1 MILIGKKLS
10 PTVSF
15 ILYDEETEKITEAG
29 NTEMTNLILNKTVS
43 NAQLENTVIKM
54 TDGNLKV
61 IDPKNA
67 HNVFYVLGC
76 TDGIYSLIDGTGEIW
91 KMSLN
96 AAKVFLEQGKR
107 KLTNAKLCSDKIVIN
122 KHRNYSTALRR
133 STEHYHQ
140 S

>member
-1 MILIGKKLS
+1 MILIGKKMS

-15 ILYDEETEKITEAG
+15 ILYDEETEKTSEAG
-29 NTEMTNLILNKTVS
+29 NTEMTTLILNKKVS

-54 TDGNLKV
+54 TDGNLTV
-61 IDPKNA
+61 FDQKNA
-67 HNVFYVLGC
+67 HSVFYVLGC
-76 TDGIYSLIDGTGEIW
+76 TDGVYSMIDGTGEIW

-96 AAKVFLEQGKR
+96 VARAFLEQGKR
-107 KLTNAKLCSDKIVIN
+107 TLINAKISSKGIAIN
-122 KHRNYSTALRR
+122 KHRNFSTALSR

>member
-15 ILYDEETEKITEAG
+15 ILYDEETEKIREVS
-29 NTEMTNLILNKTVS
+29 NTELTSLILNKMVK

-54 TDGNLKV
+54 TDGNLTV
-61 IDPKNA
+61 IDSKNA
-67 HNVFYVLGC
+67 TGVFYVLGC
-76 TDGIYSLIDGTGEIW
+76 TDGVYSLIDGTGQIW

-96 AAKVFLEQGKR
+96 VAEVFFEQGKN
-107 KLTNAKLCSDKIVIN
+107 KMTNAKLCANEIVIN

-133 STEHYHQ
+133 STEHYHH

>member
-1 MILIGKKLS
+1 MILIGKKTS

-15 ILYDEETEKITEAG
+15 ILYDEETEKTSEIG
-29 NTEMTNLILNKTVS
+29 NTEMTNLILNKKVS

-54 TDGNLKV
+54 TDGNLTV
-61 IDPKNA
+61 FDPKNV
-67 HNVFYVLGC
+67 HSVFYVLGC
-76 TDGIYSLIDGTGEIW
+76 KDGVYSLIDGSGEIW

-96 AAKVFLEQGKR
+96 VARVFLEQGKK
-107 KLTNAKLCSDKIVIN
+107 KLTNAKISSKGLSVI
-122 KHRNYSTALRR
+122 KHRNFSTALSR

>member
-15 ILYDEETEKITEAG
+15 ILYNEETEKISEVG
-29 NTEMTNLILNKTVS
+29 NTEMTTLILNKKVS

-54 TDGNLKV
+54 TDGNL
-61 IDPKNA
+61 IAFDQKNV
-67 HNVFYVLGC
+67 HSVFYVLGC
-76 TDGIYSLIDGTGEIW
+76 TDGVYSLIDGTGEIW

-96 AAKVFLEQGKR
+96 VARVFLEQGKK
-107 KLTNAKLCSDKIVIN
+107 KLSNAKIGSKGISIN
-122 KHRNYSTALRR
+122 KHRNFSTALSR
-133 STEHYHQ
+133 STEHYRQ